1 MPNAQRRS
9 VSISA
14 LCKSRSSRANAIY
27 EECWQQIR
35 RARYT
40 LPAPET
46 INFFVEP
53 SEGHDD
59 FLTSL
64 ALCAQALEAMIQP
77 AAGQK
82 IAARPLYPGESRY

>member
-1 MPNAQRRS
+1 MICSVKALMPTTLMPFSTTVIMHAP
-9 VSISA
+9 IT
-14 LCKSRSSRANAIY
+14 
-27 EECWQQIR
+27 
-35 RARYT
+35 ARYT

-64 ALCAQALEAMIQP
+64 ALCAQALEAMTQP